1 MPTPLKL
8 TLAATSLA
16 VANLVAD
23 GSAAQAAERVAIER
37 SGGTLAAVL
46 YRPSGSGPFPAVVGL
61 HGCDGVF
68 TASGKVGANYADW
81 GERLA
86 AAGFLVVL
94 PDSYGS
100 RGLGSQCRAS
110 ERPVRAFVE
119 RVADAQA
126 ARRWLQRQ
134 SFVTKDRVSLLGW
147 SNGAI
152 ATLWAVRPQGRRQ
165 DGLPDFRAAVA
176 FYPGCSTI
184 ARAGWSARLPTLV
197 LVGQADDWTPAK
209 PCEQMIADA
218 QGRGATTELV
228 TYPGAYHAFDRAD
241 FPLRELTGLR
251 YSGNRTG
258 KAHAGTDEAAR
269 ADALKRVPEWL
280 AR

>member
-1 MPTPLKL
+1 MATPLKF
-8 TLAATSLA
+8 TLAAASLA
-16 VANLVAD
+16 VTGLVAA
-23 GSAAQAAERVAIER
+23 GSDARAVERVVIKR
-37 SGGTLAAVL
+37 PGGMLAAVL
-46 YRPSGSGPFPAVVGL
+46 YRPSGPGPFPAVIAL

-68 TASGKVGANYADW
+68 TAGGKVGANYADW

-86 AAGFLVVL
+86 AAGFLVAL

-119 RVADAQA
+119 RVADANLVRQ
-126 ARRWLQRQ
+126 WLQRQ
-134 SFVTKDRVSLLGW
+134 DFVNKDRVSLLGW

-152 ATLWAVRPQGRRQ
+152 AALWAVRPKARPQ
-165 DGLPDFRAAVA
+165 DGLPDFRTAVA
-176 FYPGCSTI
+176 FYPGCGTI
-184 ARAGWSARLPTLV
+184 AKAGWSARVPTLV
-197 LVGQADDWTPAK
+197 LVGQADDWTPAR
-209 PCEQMIADA
+209 PCEQMIANA
-218 QGRGATTELV
+218 QGHDATTEV
-228 TYPGAYHAFDRAD
+228 VAYPGAYHAFDRAD

-251 YSGNRTG
+251 YSGNLTG

-269 ADALKRVPEWL
+269 ADAIKRVPEWL